1 MSSLRRQTARDQR
14 ERGVTDVAALHRG
27 PSRWIISRH
36 EDLAWF
42 HGSVVAGIVLLASFL
57 FASRQGDASAHSVV
71 LIAFL
76 WGALFDGSHVWG
88 TYARSYFAPDEGS
101 RASLPA
107 AWSWALLGVGPI
119 VALLAAGSGSTAPF
133 GFFLLSAYLWAY
145 WHLVRQHYGL
155 LMIYRRRAAETDARA
170 ARLDALLLWTGCL
183 YPFVRFSLT
192 DTYSRSGLPPL
203 LPQSLIAPTRC
214 VVTGAFVVVVVALV
228 TTVMRQ
234 RFERLRLGPKH
245 LLMTIVIGF
254 HILVFALLGDL
265 LAILATL
272 TIFHNLQYHRIV
284 WLYERGLGR
293 KPSGGLLPY
302 LFLGFSFGT
311 VWYGIRLLAAAA
323 SSSELERN
331 LFVGLGWGVALH
343 HYVIDGRIWHVRR
356 SKTVSRALDS
366 GAAV

>member
-1 MSSLRRQTARDQR
+1 VPEVRA
-14 ERGVTDVAALHRG
+14 E
-27 PSRWIISRH
+27 PSCWIISRR
-36 EDLAWF
+36 EDLLWF
-42 HGSVVAGIVLLASFL
+42 NGSVGAGFALLAAFL
-57 FASRQGDASAHSVV
+57 FASRLGDSSAHTVV

-101 RASLPA
+101 RAALPA
-107 AWSWALLGVGPI
+107 GWSWALLGVGPI
-119 VALLAAGSGSTAPF
+119 AALLTAWSGSAALF
-133 GFFLLSAYLWAY
+133 GLFLLSAYLWAY

-155 LMIYRRRAAETDARA
+155 LMIYRRRAAETDPGA

-192 DTYSRSGLPPL
+192 DAYSRSGLPPL
-203 LPQSLIAPTRC
+203 LPPCLIAPTRFGL
-214 VVTGAFVVVVVALV
+214 TGAFAVTAVCLV
-228 TTVMRQ
+228 TMVMRQ

-245 LLMTIVIGF
+245 LLMAVVIGF
-254 HILVFALLGDL
+254 HLLVFAVLADL

-293 KPSGGLLPY
+293 KPCGGILPY
-302 LFLGFSFGT
+302 LALGVSFGA

-331 LFVGLGWGVALH
+331 LFVGVGWGVALH
-343 HYVIDGRIWHVRR
+343 HYLVDGRIWHVRR
-356 SKTVSRALDS
+356 SKTVSQALAA
-366 GAAV
+366 GAAA